1 MRLTFSLFLDLLTGK
16 TPLNVDQDR
25 PREAPTYVYPAKILF
40 RALKSAIILAWKV
53 LSVIRIVTWSQN
65 VTFRY
70 IIWKKFPPAR
80 GTWYSVANTISWAAY
95 HLYLISSLFCGFWGE
110 FELGIFTGLR
120 CEQAQQDRNVQ
131 RKIYAKSEK
140 RQALRLPI
148 CNDFSRLVCR
158 YEALR
163 HKAVALQLPCWCYQN
178 FLPWAH
184 KSAIYGE
191 GSGPKHQLEGPKSAI
206 LEKELAIFELRKV

>member
-1 MRLTFSLFLDLLTGK
+1 MSRF
-16 TPLNVDQDR
+16 V
-25 PREAPTYVYPAKILF
+25 ILF
-40 RALKSAIILAWKV
+40 EKKIPSA
-53 LSVIRIVTWSQN
+53 Q
-65 VTFRY
+65 
-70 IIWKKFPPAR
+70 

-163 HKAVALQLPCWCYQN
+163 HKAVALQLPCWCCQN
-178 FLPWAH
+178 FLPWAY

-191 GSGPKHQLEGPKSAI
+191 GSGPRSQKSYSGEGIGQFRAQKIGLGLNKNCAGLIRTRAAGLSYGWS
-206 LEKELAIFELRKV
+206 RQ

>member
-1 MRLTFSLFLDLLTGK
+1 MSRFVILFEKNSPQLGVHGIVWLILFLGQLT
-16 TPLNVDQDR
+16 TF
-25 PREAPTYVYPAKILF
+25 ILF
-40 RALKSAIILAWKV
+40 QAS
-53 LSVIRIVTWSQN
+53 
-65 VTFRY
+65 F
-70 IIWKKFPPAR
+70 
-80 GTWYSVANTISWAAY
+80 VAFGVN
-95 HLYLISSLFCGFWGE
+95 SSYV
-110 FELGIFTGLR
+110 GIFTGLR
-120 CEQAQQDRNVQ
+120 CEQAQQVQ

-158 YEALR
+158 YETLR

-206 LEKELAIFELRKV
+206 LEKELANFELRKVLFSEKHLRELPGAYIDRSSSPSVW

>member
-1 MRLTFSLFLDLLTGK
+1 MSR
-16 TPLNVDQDR
+16 
-25 PREAPTYVYPAKILF
+25 
-40 RALKSAIILAWKV
+40 
-53 LSVIRIVTWSQN
+53 
-65 VTFRY
+65 
-70 IIWKKFPPAR
+70 
-80 GTWYSVANTISWAAY
+80 
-95 HLYLISSLFCGFWGE
+95 
-110 FELGIFTGLR
+110 GIFTGLR

-158 YEALR
+158 YETLR

-206 LEKELAIFELRKV
+206 SEKELANFELRKVLFSEKHLRELPGAFLHTLAPKPRMKQSEGILIIEFLPCLEFDADD